1 MLLNELKEKSYFRYF
16 QLLINNCSHNHNL
29 IRIFLL
35 EKELIKIY
43 YSSEEN
49 ILKKIRYKWLIE
61 ELTNS
66 KSRFPLVIELQK
78 LDQIHFMDL
87 QKYISNFEKITDF
100 SIDSKEMIQCF
111 TEISFNLNNLINN
124 ITEKVYFKTSNVFQL
139 LHLMYFNNKR
149 VSYELIK
156 YLPTLK
162 EIEHCEKIFVNIF
175 INRIKKNKKL
185 KISKITFILRVLL
198 NF

>member
-16 QLLINNCSHNHNL
+16 QLLINNCSDDQNL

-49 ILKKIRYKWLIE
+49 LLKKIRYKWLIE
-61 ELTNS
+61 ELINS
-66 KSRFPLVIELQK
+66 KSKFPLVIELQK
-78 LDQIHFMDL
+78 IDQIHLKDL
-87 QKYISNFEKITDF
+87 QKYISNFEKITDIA
-100 SIDSKEMIQCF
+100 IDSKDIIQCF
-111 TEISFNLNNLINN
+111 TDISVSLNNLISN
-124 ITEKVYFKTSNVFQL
+124 ITRITYFKTSNLFQL